1 MRLRRSVQTGG
12 GEGQDRRALH
22 RITLPDLPP
31 NVAGCAHVTAIIDR
45 SSGGDRAI
53 AWASGYVRR
62 TPNAVLV
69 IVVVDIQSL
78 NRLCAVDPWQ
88 GPVQLAYLDE
98 QGALAVRARELSD
111 EARRSGVT
119 AFTAISEQPLYEVFG
134 EVLGMKPDLV
144 VVGFHN
150 PRVWRPL
157 LGKVTRH
164 GVPLVVIS

>member
-1 MRLRRSVQTGG
+1 VKDVAIPRFAGNV
-12 GEGQDRRALH
+12 A
-22 RITLPDLPP
+22 DLPP

-53 AWASGYVRR
+53 AWACGYVRR

-69 IVVVDIQSL
+69 IVVVDLQSL

-98 QGALAVRARELSD
+98 GGTLAVRARELCD
-111 EARRSGVT
+111 EAERSGV
-119 AFTAISEQPLYEVFG
+119 AAVAAISEQPLYEVFVD
-134 EVLGMKPDLV
+134 VLELKPDLV
-144 VVGFHN
+144 VVGFRN
-150 PRVWRPL
+150 PRTWRPL